1 MSKKT
6 ELRRLIRN
14 LIVELAIYSVLLVV
28 YFFAVLRFLG
38 DFLNNLAHSHTFWYA
53 MAGLGLIVA
62 QAVLLEALTSALMRW
77 VRLDR

>member
-14 LIVELAIYSVLLVV
+14 FAVELVIYSILLVV

-38 DFLNNLAHSHTFWYA
+38 DFLTNLAQNYTLVYA
-53 MAGLGLIVA
+53 VVGLALIVA
-62 QAVLLEALTSALMRW
+62 QAVLLETLTSALMRW
-77 VRLDR
+77 LHLER